1 MIIEYHEVSLRDT
14 RNGPSVNFCKE
25 KDAFKFHSY
34 NSYDY
39 HSPRPKSIIVY
50 DSMSDFNLN
59 HVKNQAL
66 AKLTAVEREA
76 LGL

>member
-1 MIIEYHEVSLRDT
+1 MLIEYYEVSLRDA
-14 RNGPSVNFCKE
+14 RNGPSINFSKE
-25 KDAFKFHSY
+25 KDAFKFQTS
-34 NSYDY
+34 NEYDY
-39 HSPRPKSIIVY
+39 CRPRLRSILVY

-66 AKLTAVEREA
+66 AKLTAVEREL